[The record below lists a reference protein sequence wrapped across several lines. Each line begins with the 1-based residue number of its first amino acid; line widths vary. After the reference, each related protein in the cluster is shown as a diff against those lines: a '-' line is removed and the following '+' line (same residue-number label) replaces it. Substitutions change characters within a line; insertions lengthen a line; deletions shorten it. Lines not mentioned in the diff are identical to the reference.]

1 MAVKKTKAKKAKT
14 KVAKAKTKKVK
25 KIKKMAKAKK
35 VERVEKPARVEK
47 VERKIVEVKAEE
59 LGKEVGKIR
68 HYFDKIQVAVVDV
81 TDSLKIGDKI
91 RIKGAQTDFEQTI
104 DSMQID
110 RQPVSEA
117 KKGDAIGMKV
127 SQPVRE
133 NDRVY
138 LVK

>member
-25 KIKKMAKAKK
+25 KIKKAKVVKAKK
-35 VERVEKPARVEK
+35 PEVVERVAEVE
-47 VERKIVEVKAEE
+47 KAEE

>member
-25 KIKKMAKAKK
+25 KIKKAKVVKAKK
-35 VERVEKPARVEK
+35 PEVVERVAEVE
-47 VERKIVEVKAEE
+47 KAEE

-68 HYFDKIQVAVVDV
+68 HYFDKIQVAVIDV

-110 RQPVSEA
+110 RQPVLEA